1 LAIPMGGNDKSSLST
16 LLFIHF
22 LLIFDLHLAD
32 DVLQGN
38 INSGCCQ
45 VVSRPS
51 SRPVPSQSPCH
62 ASSCFCPFK
71 IIEKTKRKG
80 K

>member
-38 INSGCCQ
+38 INEKEKNKRMR
-45 VVSRPS
+45 SR
-51 SRPVPSQSPCH
+51 VYVNL
-62 ASSCFCPFK
+62 
-71 IIEKTKRKG
+71 
-80 K
+80 